1 MNASQKVT
9 AAAMALVIT
18 LVGAIVVTA
27 PVTLSGIGPA
37 VSHCN
42 SCWAIG
48 RK

>member
-1 MNASQKVT
+1 MNATQKVT
-9 AAAMALVIT
+9 AAAIALVIT

-42 SCWAIG
+42 ACWAMG
-48 RK
+48 RR